1 MNRRDY
7 LSALAVA
14 GTAGLA
20 GCGGTDEGTSTL
32 PETVQEAMEAAE
44 ETDTETATATAT
56 ATAPPAVPLDWRT
69 YARDAT
75 NARYVAEQPDITGEY
90 EVNWT
95 ADVSSTSRV
104 IAGDETLFVQSD
116 RDHVGSSLT
125 AIEPTGEVRW
135 TWEAGEIGGTVYAD
149 GAVAGLTRD
158 GDVLVLDPE
167 TGERT
172 ALITGVGTEPDVS
185 LNQVSES
192 GLFVTVKNSS
202 YDPSE
207 LAIVDLTAGEIVHQ
221 STVEAMAG
229 VYETLISDGEI
240 ILVGGAPVESSWQD
254 NSMMVQR
261 RELAT
266 GEVLGSFERTW
277 LREEEMGWADWSTV
291 DGTTVFSVT
300 DRSGMQYDDA
310 RYGMVAYDTD
320 GSLHWRQPDLFV
332 NAGVS
337 PPLLDEDHVYL
348 IAADTVLALDRESGE
363 QQWQY
368 ETTGAFSPGSM
379 VTDEAL
385 LVPDRYQT
393 GEIRVHRIDP
403 ASGDADRVSMY
414 ESDGE
419 GGLYDQPMVRL
430 RPAREGIYVRGT
442 QLRHLVPVDTKA

>member
-1 MNRRDY
+1 MHRRNY
-7 LSALAVA
+7 LKALAVA

-20 GCGGTDEGTSTL
+20 GCGGDSEGTATL
-32 PETVQEAMEAAE
+32 PETVQQARDEAE
-44 ETDTETATATAT
+44 ETDTETATRTAT
-56 ATAPPAVPLDWRT
+56 PTEPPAVPLDWRT

-75 NARYVAEQPDITGEY
+75 NARYVADQPDIAGEY
-90 EVNWT
+90 EVNWA

-116 RDHVGSSLT
+116 RDHVASSLS
-125 AIEPTGEVRW
+125 AIDPDGEVRW
-135 TWEAGEIGGTVYAD
+135 TWDAGEIGGTVYAD

-158 GDVLVLDPE
+158 GDVLVLDPK

-172 ALITGVGTEPDVS
+172 ALVTDVETEPDVS
-185 LNQVSES
+185 LNQASES
-192 GLFVTVKNSS
+192 GLFVTVSSES

-221 STVEAMAG
+221 STVESMAG

-240 ILVGGAPVESSWQD
+240 ILIGAAPVESTWQD
-254 NSMMVQR
+254 NPMMVQR
-261 RELAT
+261 RDLET
-266 GEVLGSFERTW
+266 GDVLGSFERTW

-291 DGTTVFSVT
+291 DGSTVFSVT

-310 RYGMVAYDTD
+310 RNGMFAYDTD

-332 NAGVS
+332 NKGVS
-337 PPLLDEDHVYL
+337 PPLLDEDNVYL
-348 IAADTVLALDRESGE
+348 IAADTVLALDRESGD

-385 LVPDRYQT
+385 LVPDRYQS
-393 GEIRVHRIDP
+393 GEIRIHRIDP
-403 ASGDADRVSMY
+403 ANGDADRVSMY
-414 ESDGE
+414 ESEGE
-419 GGLYDQPMVRL
+419 GGLYDQPKVRL
-430 RPAREGIYVRGT
+430 RPASEGIYVRGT
-442 QLRHLVPVDTKA
+442 QLRHLEPVETEA